1 MASYLKGRKVNCMHN
16 IYTREK
22 ERWCDGDGGGQEGI
36 SQSEKK
42 GSAW

>member
-1 MASYLKGRKVNCMHN
+1 MHN

-22 ERWCDGDGGGQEGI
+22 EKWCDCDGGQEGI